1 MNAQEVRLIQSEF
14 KGCDRWCE
22 EADVIFVY
30 PSSAFQ
36 KDAAAAC
43 NNLQRGYEFLLQ
55 VTPVIVPPNQVF
67 GHRLVIGYRHHKVDE
82 NKADPHDICPGY
94 VDWQHRINVPW
105 HMLTEPETHPLPVP
119 VKDQPEFSCSHELVH
134 PFEGVFPKN
143 NPNKKWKEGFCD
155 GLRAGVLDAM
165 GLSSY
170 ARSWEQVVL
179 NATTSKKKD
188 EYHDAAG
195 RILGYL
201 KQREPTVGVRQA
213 IQELIS
219 GSMDQRLDPNGEIG
233 FGP

>member
-1 MNAQEVRLIQSEF
+1 MQSEF
-14 KGCDRWCE
+14 KACDRWCE
-22 EADVIFVY
+22 EADVIFAY

-36 KDAAAAC
+36 NDAAAAC

-67 GHRLVIGYRHHKVDE
+67 GHRLVIGFRHHQVDE
-82 NKADPHDICPGY
+82 NKANPHDICPGY

-105 HMLTEPETHPLPVP
+105 YLLTEEESHPLQVP

-134 PFEGVFPKN
+134 PFECVFLKN

-155 GLRAGVLDAM
+155 GLRAGVLVAM
-165 GLSSY
+165 GLSSH
-170 ARSWEQVVL
+170 AVAWEKVVL
-179 NATTSKKKD
+179 DAATTKKKD

-201 KQREPTVGVRQA
+201 KQREATVGMRSA
-213 IQELIS
+213 MQELIS
-219 GSMDQRLDPNGEIG
+219 GSMDNRLDPSSEIQ
-233 FGP
+233 FSP